1 MKDTIIKLLLRIVVW
16 GLVVALATAGVVVV
30 ARLIQRNPVYFFQQV
45 VNGLQLGFVYALI
58 ALGYTMIYGV
68 VKLINFAHGD
78 VFMVGGFVS
87 FYAITRYRLHLLP
100 ASIYYRTQ
108 DITPTPE
115 ALAQAPG
122 WTMIIGTVLVI
133 LLAMIICGFLNV
145 IIERVAYKPLRNAP
159 RIAALIT
166 AIGVSFFLE
175 YFTALGFVFGPDY
188 YTYIRPMPVT
198 SWNIGGVA
206 ISNILVI
213 IIVSTIFLLVLLQ
226 YIVMHTKMGKAMRA
240 SSFDKS
246 TARLMGINVDM
257 VISFTFA
264 LGAVFA
270 GAAGVLYAIAYPQII
285 TFVGIRPGL
294 KAFVAAVLGGIGN
307 IPGAF
312 VGSLIMGLAEA
323 MTIGFFSVTLPGGEV
338 LAGSTLRDA
347 IVFAVLIL
355 VFLIRPTGIFGEPE
369 GEKA

>member
-1 MKDTIIKLLLRIVVW
+1 MKDTAIKLLLRTVIWSLILIVVT
-16 GLVVALATAGVVVV
+16 VIIVTV

-45 VNGLQLGFVYALI
+45 INGLQLGFVYALI
-58 ALGYTMIYGV
+58 ALGYTMVYGV
-68 VKLINFAHGD
+68 VRLINFAHGD
-78 VFMVGGFVS
+78 VFMVGSFVS
-87 FYAITRYRLHLLP
+87 FYAITRYQLHLWP

-108 DITPTPE
+108 GIIPTPE
-115 ALAQAPG
+115 VLSQAPV
-122 WTMIIGTVLVI
+122 WTTILGTVLVM
-133 LLAMIICGFLNV
+133 LLSMVTCGFLNI

-188 YTYIRPMPVT
+188 YTYVRPMPVIA
-198 SWNIGGVA
+198 WNIGGVA
-206 ISNILVI
+206 VSNILVVI
-213 IIVSTIFLLVLLQ
+213 IISTILLLVLLQ
-226 YIVMHTKMGKAMRA
+226 YIVTRTKIGKAMRA
-240 SSFDKS
+240 SAFDKP

-257 VISFTFA
+257 IISFTFA
-264 LGAVFA
+264 LGAIFA

-312 VGSLIMGLAEA
+312 VGSLIMGQAEA

-347 IVFAVLIL
+347 IVFAILIL
-355 VFLIRPTGIFGEPE
+355 VFLTRPTGILGRRE